1 MGTELVVT
9 DGDGGFDV
17 FRTRLLLMFGG
28 PLGFHLLYLRE
39 PLEAYVYF
47 ATFGLSLIAVFY
59 DAIILNSRVAARNKE
74 IDIVTIDDRK
84 VRVVSTSIIRFIAQ
98 LLFGCWIGFL
108 FCLVTV
114 LLIGTGHRV
123 LLALS
128 IAVGVSQGVYV
139 VGNCRKQQR
148 SLIYIALPA
157 AISSLMAILLFDLSL
172 CRTVFFTSLSATFV
186 GNRSTQ
192 LRTIQK
198 FSRATYFVLSLIHSF
213 IMIII
218 MIGLVRVIL
227 DRRISVVTGNYA
239 RVSASL
245 GSIIQDKY
253 FRIPSKDIFENF
265 SRIEYLPA
273 QHRTILS
280 IGNSRAYHQN
290 GEEKLSIFDYM
301 TILIIDFMR
310 YSTELSKN
318 TEMRGLSALQLTIWR
333 IFALQVFDVTPYA
346 SDEKVLQECS
356 KYLKNEELLGETMK
370 DSNYWQHKATKKAC
384 KLLRTVVSSRII

>member
-1 MGTELVVT
+1 METKFVASNGN
-9 DGDGGFDV
+9 GGFDIL
-17 FRTRLLLMFGG
+17 RTRLLLMFGG

-74 IDIVTIDDRK
+74 IDTGVTNDRK
-84 VRVVSTSIIRFIAQ
+84 VKVVSTSIIRFIAQ

-114 LLIGTGHRV
+114 LLVGTGYRV
-123 LLALS
+123 ILALF

-157 AISSLMAILLFDLSL
+157 AFSSLMAILLFDLSL
-172 CRTVFFTSLSATFV
+172 CRTIFFTAISATFV

-192 LRTIQK
+192 LRDIQK
-198 FSRATYFVLSLIHSF
+198 FSLMTYFVLSLIHSV

-218 MIGLVRVIL
+218 LIGLTRVVL
-227 DRRISVVTGNYA
+227 DRRISVVKGNSYA

-245 GSIIQDKY
+245 GSVIQDKY

-265 SRIEYLPA
+265 SRIEYLPS
-273 QHRTILS
+273 QHRTILNT
-280 IGNSRAYHQN
+280 GAPRAYHQN
-290 GEEKLSIFDYM
+290 GQEKFSVFDYL
-301 TILIIDFMR
+301 TVLIIDYMR
-310 YSTELSKN
+310 YNTELSKN
-318 TEMRGLSALQLTIWR
+318 TKKRGLTALQLAAWR
-333 IFALQVFDVTPYA
+333 TFALHVLDVTPYV

-356 KYLKNEELLGETMK
+356 KYLKNKEMINEIVK
-370 DSNYWQHKATKKAC
+370 DSNYWQQKAIKKAC
-384 KLLRTVVSSRII
+384 KLISEVAK